1 MSEWTQKDMERENEA
16 FHKWFEE
23 RGYPDYPNFYPLI
36 TENGMHSAWQESAKR
51 QAEKTNE
58 LLKATKE
65 VYAWMNN
72 LPIPTSGCLS
82 KMQIL
87 YNAISKAEER
97 S

>member
-16 FHKWFEE
+16 FREWFEE

-51 QAEKTNE
+51 QAEITNE

-87 YNAISKAEER
+87 YSAISKAEER